1 MLLIY
6 AKIALKLSMKPKT
19 RKKMIRPIDV
29 YISNHLLKKWF
40 KPFQINEKEFR
51 RTIEEAT
58 YDILQAYTQK
68 ELLEVHRQAKRKLV
82 EETYNINRVRDRR
95 NAWTE

>member
-1 MLLIY
+1 
-6 AKIALKLSMKPKT
+6 
-19 RKKMIRPIDV
+19 MIRPIDV
-29 YISNHLLKKWF
+29 YISNHLLEKWF
-40 KPFQINEKEFR
+40 KPFQINEEEFR

>member
-1 MLLIY
+1 
-6 AKIALKLSMKPKT
+6 
-19 RKKMIRPIDV
+19 MIRPIDV

-40 KPFQINEKEFR
+40 KPFQINEMEFR

>member
-1 MLLIY
+1 MVR
-6 AKIALKLSMKPKT
+6 SV
-19 RKKMIRPIDV
+19 DE
-29 YISNHLLKKWF
+29 YISNYLLKKWF
-40 KPFQINEKEFR
+40 KPFQINEEEFR

-82 EETYNINRVRDRR
+82 EETYNITRVRDRR

>member
-1 MLLIY
+1 
-6 AKIALKLSMKPKT
+6 
-19 RKKMIRPIDV
+19 MIRPIDV

-40 KPFQINEKEFR
+40 KPFQINEEEFR
-51 RTIEEAT
+51 KTIYDAT
-58 YDILQAYTQK
+58 YDIIQAYTQK

>member
-1 MLLIY
+1 
-6 AKIALKLSMKPKT
+6 
-19 RKKMIRPIDV
+19 MIRPIDV
-29 YISNHLLKKWF
+29 YISNHLLEKWF
-40 KPFQINEKEFR
+40 KPFQINEEEFR
-51 RTIEEAT
+51 KTIYDAT
-58 YDILQAYTQK
+58 YDIIQAYTQK

>member
-1 MLLIY
+1 MGILWN
-6 AKIALKLSMKPKT
+6 K
-19 RKKMIRPIDV
+19 
-29 YISNHLLKKWF
+29 
-40 KPFQINEKEFR
+40 INEKEFR

-82 EETYNINRVRDRR
+82 VRRLVVRR
-95 NAWTE
+95 RLVTKRRLVARRRKTSLMILII